1 MAKQE
6 TSLKYLQNFLPPN
19 TFEMVMPY
27 FRQHTIF
34 LNLTRERKSVLGDY
48 RNPTKDYPYHQISVN
63 INLNPYS
70 FLITLLHELAHL
82 LTYEHFKNKVS
93 PHGSEWKT
101 QFRHVLIPFIGKGIF
116 PKDVEKALTVYLHN
130 PAASTCSDS
139 NLFRALYRYDE
150 HKPGYKLVDD
160 LEAGDWFES
169 DGRFFE
175 KVAEQRTR
183 SRCMELTT
191 GKMYLFQSIVEVRQI
206 KRDWR
211 RIA

>member
-1 MAKQE
+1 
-6 TSLKYLQNFLPPN
+6 
-19 TFEMVMPY
+19 MVMPY
-27 FRQHTIF
+27 FRQHTIY

-48 RNPTKDYPYHQISVN
+48 RNPTKDYPYHQISIN

-116 PKDVEKALTVYLHN
+116 PKDVEKALIAYIHN
-130 PAASTCSDS
+130 PAASTCSDI
-139 NLFRALYRYDE
+139 NLFKALYRYDE
-150 HKPGYKLVDD
+150 AKPNHLLVDE
-160 LEAGDWFES
+160 LEVGQWFES

-175 KVAEQRTR
+175 KVEELRTR
-183 SRCMELTT
+183 SKCMELTT
-191 GKMYLFQSIVEVRQI
+191 GKMYLFQDIVEVRQI

>member
-1 MAKQE
+1 
-6 TSLKYLQNFLPPN
+6 
-19 TFEMVMPY
+19 MVMPY
-27 FRQHTIF
+27 FRQHTIY

-48 RNPTKDYPYHQISVN
+48 RNPTKDYPYHQISIN

-116 PKDVEKALTVYLHN
+116 PKDVEKALIAYIHN
-130 PAASTCSDS
+130 PAASTCSDI
-139 NLFRALYRYDE
+139 NLFKALYRYDE
-150 HKPGYKLVDD
+150 AKPNHLLVDE
-160 LEAGDWFES
+160 LEIGQWFES

-175 KVAEQRTR
+175 KVEELRTR
-183 SRCMELTT
+183 SKCMELTT
-191 GKMYLFQSIVEVRQI
+191 GKMYLFQDIVEVRQI